1 MLPDTQVNFQGRY
14 AVKRVLSVLAALA
27 AILLVPVVAQ
37 ATTSQ
42 TIHVN
47 GAPIDVGPAVCV
59 PGDLVITGNGVL
71 HQTTNNAG
79 DSWVTGTIEGSV
91 TVTDPSSGFTGHAT
105 AWFGVEDNNQNFVTH
120 FIANSTGTL
129 GNGSPLTI
137 HQEGQFTLN
146 AQGLPVVNR
155 VTATCS

>member
-27 AILLVPVVAQ
+27 AILLIPVV
-37 ATTSQ
+37 
-42 TIHVN
+42 
-47 GAPIDVGPAVCV
+47 
-59 PGDLVITGNGVL
+59 
-71 HQTTNNAG
+71 
-79 DSWVTGTIEGSV
+79 
-91 TVTDPSSGFTGHAT
+91 GHAT

-146 AQGLPVVNR
+146 AQGLPVVTR
-155 VTATCS
+155 GTATCGRKATTA